1 MPLNI
6 LTPSLLMPRI
16 FPCVVST
23 STNSSVLITDEK
35 AKFGIDEAAV
45 ASDNLDKK
53 SLLLSRSIGINSKY
67 NTNGGTACSS
77 SIKAIKSKE
86 SSSIG
91 TVLPGFT

>member
-1 MPLNI
+1 M
-6 LTPSLLMPRI
+6 
-16 FPCVVST
+16 
-23 STNSSVLITDEK
+23 DK
-35 AKFGIDEAAV
+35 AAV

-53 SLLLSRSIGINSKY
+53 SLLFSRSIDINSKY

-77 SIKAIKSKE
+77 SIKAIRSEE